1 LTNTPNRLI
10 NESSPYLIQ
19 HAKNPVNWY
28 PWNNETLKKAI
39 IEQKIM
45 LISIGYS
52 ACHWCH
58 VMEKESFK
66 DAEVASLMNDNFI
79 CIKVDKEE
87 RPDVD
92 LIYMEAVQLITGQGG
107 WPLNCFATPE
117 GKPFY
122 GGTYF
127 NKKQWTYVLNQIA
140 TLYKNDKAKIASQAN
155 ELTSALSKNEFINL
169 KKPISKFSEKDRL
182 EAIDN
187 WKDKLDP
194 INGGLLGQQK
204 FPLPCA
210 INYQLSYFHLSN
222 DKEIY
227 LAITTQLDKMLNGG
241 IYDQIEGGFS
251 RYTVDKNWVIPH
263 FEKMLYD
270 NAQLLSVYA
279 KAFLLTQNSNY
290 RSAIEDTINFL
301 INEMQ
306 DDNGLFY
313 CALDADSEGV
323 EGKYYVWSEKEFTSI
338 INNDFIYELYNISKE
353 GNWENGNNILH
364 ITKSKNELLEKH
376 ALKENK
382 AAELIIKSKS
392 DLLAKR
398 KTRIKPA
405 LDDKIITSWNALLI
419 IGLIDAY
426 NATKNTLTLN
436 QALKMGELFKY
447 SIIKNNGSLLR
458 TFKAKNNTIDGFLDD
473 YAFTIQA
480 FICLYT
486 ATFNQEWLTKA
497 HLLLEYTLK
506 YFSDEKSNLFY
517 YTSSDSSSLIARKME
532 LTDNVIPSSN
542 SQMAINLYLL
552 GQYYHNQEYNNR
564 AKLMCEY
571 IFPFFKNNG
580 AHYANWGVLIN
591 WLIEEP
597 YQLAIVGENALELK
611 AELTSHY
618 LPNVILLG
626 SEESSELPLLKNKFL
641 KGETYVYICRENT
654 CLSPLTSIK
663 EVIQIVRHSN

>member
-1 LTNTPNRLI
+1 MGSPYNQLI
-10 NESSPYLIQ
+10 NESSPYLLQ

-28 PWNNETLKKAI
+28 PWNKETLKKAI
-39 IEQKIM
+39 TEQKLM

-66 DAEVASLMNDNFI
+66 DSEVASLMNDNFI

-87 RPDVD
+87 RPDID

-107 WPLNCFATPE
+107 WPLNCFATPD

-140 TLYKNDKAKIASQAN
+140 SLYKNDKGKIATQA
-155 ELTSALSKNEFINL
+155 EQLTKALSQNEFINL
-169 KKPISKFSEKDRL
+169 KKPISIFLEKDRL
-182 EAIDN
+182 QAINN

-210 INYQLSYFHLSN
+210 TNFLLSYFFLAN

-251 RYTVDKNWVIPH
+251 RYTVDKKWVIPH

-270 NAQLLSVYA
+270 NAQLLSTYS

-290 RSAIEDTINFL
+290 QNVIEETINFL
-301 INEMQ
+301 NNEMQ
-306 DDNGLFY
+306 AIDGLYY
-313 CALDADSEGV
+313 CALDADSDGV
-323 EGKYYVWSEKEFTSI
+323 EGKYYVWSDEEFSSI
-338 INNDFIYELYNISKE
+338 IKNDFIYELYNISQE
-353 GNWENGNNILH
+353 GNWENGENILH
-364 ITKSKNELLEKH
+364 ITQSKKDLTTKYNLNE
-376 ALKENK
+376 NQVD
-382 AAELIIKSKS
+382 ELIKASNKK
-392 DLLAKR
+392 LLLKR
-398 KTRIKPA
+398 KNRIRPA

-419 IGLIDAY
+419 IGFIDAY
-426 NATKNTLTLN
+426 NATKNTLILKNALN
-436 QALKMGELFKY
+436 MGEIFKDY
-447 SIIKNNGSLLR
+447 IIKNDGCVLR
-458 TFKAKNNTIDGFLDD
+458 SFKVKNNKINGFLDD

-480 FICLYT
+480 FISLYT
-486 ATFNQEWLTKA
+486 ATFDHKWLTQA
-497 HLLLEYTLK
+497 DLLLEHTLSN
-506 YFSDEKSNLFY
+506 FSDEKSNLFY
-517 YTSSDSSSLIARKME
+517 YTSAENDSLIARKME

-542 SQMAINLYLL
+542 SQMAINLYLI
-552 GQYYHNQEYNNR
+552 GQYFQKQEYIKR
-564 AKLMCEY
+564 ASLMCEY
-571 IFPFFKNNG
+571 IYPFFKENG
-580 AHYANWGVLIN
+580 AHYANWGLLMN

-597 YQLAIVGENALELK
+597 YQLAIVGKNALELK
-611 AELTSHY
+611 NKITSNY
-618 LPNVILLG
+618 LPNIILLG
-626 SEESSELPLLKNKFL
+626 SESTSELPLLKNKFK

-654 CLSPLTSIK
+654 CLSPLTSIEK
-663 EVIQIVRHSN
+663 VVQIVNHSN

>member
-1 LTNTPNRLI
+1 MTNTSNQLI
-10 NESSPYLIQ
+10 NETSPYLLQ
-19 HAKNPVNWY
+19 HATNPVNWY

-39 IEQKIM
+39 TEKKLM

-66 DAEVASLMNDNFI
+66 DAEVASFMNDNFI

-107 WPLNCFATPE
+107 WPLNCFATPD

-127 NKKQWTYVLNQIA
+127 NKKQWTYILNQIA
-140 TLYKNDKAKIASQAN
+140 TLYKNDKEKITTQA
-155 ELTSALSKNEFINL
+155 EQLTNALSKNEFINL
-169 KKPISKFSEKDRL
+169 KKPFSNFSKTDRI
-182 EAIDN
+182 EAVDN

-210 INYQLSYFHLSN
+210 TNYLLSYFYLSN

-251 RYTVDKNWVIPH
+251 RYTVDKSWVIPH

-290 RSAIEDTINFL
+290 CSIIEDTINFL

-323 EGKYYVWSEKEFTSI
+323 EGKYYVWTEKEFTSI
-338 INNDFIYELYNISKE
+338 INNDFIYELYNISKK

-364 ITKSKNELLEKH
+364 ITRSKAELIEKH
-376 ALKENK
+376 GIKENQ
-382 AAELIIKSKS
+382 AAELIRKSNS

-398 KTRIKPA
+398 KNRIKPA

-426 NATKNTLTLN
+426 NATNNTLILN
-436 QALKMGELFKY
+436 NALNMGELFKH
-447 SIIKNNGSLLR
+447 SIIKNNGSLFR

-480 FICLYT
+480 FIRLYT

-542 SQMAINLYLL
+542 SQMAMNLYLL
-552 GQYYHNQEYNNR
+552 GQYYQNQEYTNR

-580 AHYANWGVLIN
+580 AHYANWGILIN

-597 YQLAIVGENALELK
+597 YQLAIVGENALEIK
-611 AELTSHY
+611 ATITSHY

-626 SEESSELPLLKNKFL
+626 AEDSSELPLLKNKFI

-654 CLSPLTSIK
+654 CLSPLTSIEK
-663 EVIQIVRHSN
+663 VIQIVNQSN